1 MASWSSGNSAS
12 PLIKLCSG
20 NGWNAK
26 IQRGSTP
33 SVLPDASSFN
43 RWIKHWSKLA
53 AIPINLSL
61 AKALLLGFSSS

>member
-1 MASWSSGNSAS
+1 MSCGLLNCNNVVSIASWSSGNSAS

-33 SVLPDASSFN
+33 SVLPEASSFK
-43 RWIKHWSKLA
+43 R
-53 AIPINLSL
+53 
-61 AKALLLGFSSS
+61 